1 MTPPNP
7 SLKYLVRH
15 EEAKA
20 WRVELPAR
28 VGKPKA
34 AYFNDSDYGGK
45 AAAMV
50 EAQYHRDAF
59 FENQKHPLEARV
71 RRTKK
76 MIDRGE
82 TLSIREVRE
91 RGRHL
96 VVGRW
101 QYSAG
106 GATKTKS
113 VARSVRLY
121 GYEGAYAQV
130 HTAVTKG
137 IADEAARVASAAIRP
152 AKRSEARRGTT
163 ESATC

>member
-34 AYFNDSDYGGK
+34 TYFNDSDYGGK
-45 AAAMV
+45 TPAMV

-59 FENQKHPLEARV
+59 FANEKLPLEARV

-82 TLSIREVRE
+82 TLSIREVRD

-101 QYSAG
+101 QYSTG
-106 GATKTKS
+106 GTTKTKT

-121 GYEGAYAQV
+121 GYEVAYAQV
-130 HTAVTKG
+130 HAAVTKG
-137 IADEAARVASAAIRP
+137 VSDEAARVASAGMRLATRSR
-152 AKRSEARRGTT
+152 KRQSPT